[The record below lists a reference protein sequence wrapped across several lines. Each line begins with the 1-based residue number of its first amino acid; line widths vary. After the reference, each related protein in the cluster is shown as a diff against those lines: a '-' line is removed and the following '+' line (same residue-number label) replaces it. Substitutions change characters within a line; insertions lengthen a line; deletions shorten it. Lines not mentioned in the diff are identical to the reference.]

1 MDYTS
6 YAIWWVPRPATG
18 LGQFGAE
25 WTGWCADDGMVS
37 APVLAAAGPGD
48 PPRPGVPGEV
58 GRHGLHAVIRPAF
71 RLAPGRSLWA
81 LEDALAELAERT
93 EAIRLP
99 PLELTVFDGRV
110 ALALAR
116 PDAAVASL
124 LSAVD
129 AALRPFR
136 QPLPYARPDGAA
148 DADGQASGAGQHAAL
163 ERFHL
168 ALSDRLDLGRAYELV
183 AGLGP
188 RLAPAL
194 SRQQVIWD
202 LALVGDP
209 GGGRRWRLLQRHALI
224 GEPAAERAPVPA
236 GMAWRGPSLLAPL
249 AAAARRG
256 ARPR

>member
-6 YAIWWVPRPATG
+6 YAIWWVPRPTTG
-18 LGQFGAE
+18 LGEFGVE
-25 WTGWCADDGMVS
+25 WTGWCADDGTVS
-37 APVLAAAGPGD
+37 AEAGPGVS
-48 PPRPGVPGEV
+48 PRPGVPGEV

-81 LEDALAELAERT
+81 LEDALAELAEGT

-116 PDAAVASL
+116 PDAAVARL

-136 QPLPYARPDGAA
+136 QPLPYARIDGAA
-148 DADGQASGAGQHAAL
+148 DAEGQGACQHASL

-168 ALSDRLDLGRAYELV
+168 ALSDRLDLGTAYEIV
-183 AGLGP
+183 AELGP